1 MEGHSEKS
9 NSFRA
14 TYDIVGSLP
23 LELVLTIAEYLEPAD
38 IVRYQKVR
46 IVLQFIAEFL

>member
-1 MEGHSEKS
+1 MEECSERT
-9 NSFRA
+9 NSFRE

-23 LELVLTIAEYLEPAD
+23 LELVLDIAEYLEPAD